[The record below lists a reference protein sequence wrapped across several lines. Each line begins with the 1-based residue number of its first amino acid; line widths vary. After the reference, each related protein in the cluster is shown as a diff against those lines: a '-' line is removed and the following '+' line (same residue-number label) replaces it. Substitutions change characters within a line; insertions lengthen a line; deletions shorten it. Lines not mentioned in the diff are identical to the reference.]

1 MYKAIFLDM
10 DGTLLNSNKDISNK
24 TKEILLKMK
33 KSGIEIILI
42 SGRSNKSIEY
52 IAKNRINDKF
62 KLVRYIVSTDGTMIK
77 DLEENKVIYQSNIKK
92 EIVEKLIYASQ
103 QFNTAFYLITEN
115 NMYKDKRLNQYQK
128 EIDNWYI
135 NGEFYEI
142 KNNLEKIDFN
152 KINLNKEKV
161 NRILFFS
168 KDFENLNKINNEI
181 KMENNIKTLFKKS
194 YNNYQLLLV
203 SNEYSKAMGV
213 IQICKYLN
221 IQLEDT
227 IAFGDDDNDIEMLN
241 VVANGIAMK
250 NAKCDLKSKKITN
263 NEDGVARYLEDMMKK
278 GELI

>member
-161 NRILFFS
+161 NRG
-168 KDFENLNKINNEI
+168 
-181 KMENNIKTLFKKS
+181 
-194 YNNYQLLLV
+194 Y
-203 SNEYSKAMGV
+203 
-213 IQICKYLN
+213 
-221 IQLEDT
+221 
-227 IAFGDDDNDIEMLN
+227 
-241 VVANGIAMK
+241 K
-250 NAKCDLKSKKITN
+250 NRIRK
-263 NEDGVARYLEDMMKK
+263 
-278 GELI
+278 